1 MASQDATSE
10 THSRTFSA
18 TVATAAGT
26 REDVSKLIHPPISK
40 IQSPD
45 AVDKTQH
52 FVDELDEDCLNFDH
66 CVNCLKMD
74 KCNIDTLEFSP
85 LVEKNKPASC
95 ENLSGDDCQE
105 SCSLDFLLSI
115 LTLSGKVTN

>member
-10 THSRTFSA
+10 THWRTFSA
-18 TVATAAGT
+18 TVATAAGIK
-26 REDVSKLIHPPISK
+26 EDVSNLIHLLF
-40 IQSPD
+40 QSQID

-74 KCNIDTLEFSP
+74 KCNIDTLEFTP

-95 ENLSGDDCQE
+95 ENLSGDECQE
-105 SCSLDFLLSI
+105 SCSLDFFCRF
-115 LTLSGKVTN
+115 